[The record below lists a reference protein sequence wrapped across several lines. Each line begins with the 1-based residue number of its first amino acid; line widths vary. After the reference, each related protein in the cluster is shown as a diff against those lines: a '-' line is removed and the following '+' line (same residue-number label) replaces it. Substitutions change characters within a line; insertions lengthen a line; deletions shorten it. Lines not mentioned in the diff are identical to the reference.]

1 MTIDRRAVEHVAALA
16 RLALTDQELDRFAQQ
31 LGQIL
36 AYCAK
41 LNELEADNVEP
52 TSSVIGMTNVVRD
65 DIPRPSLSRDEVL
78 AAAPAHDAGFFTVP
92 PVIETE
98 PHR

>member
-1 MTIDRRAVEHVAALA
+1 MAIDRRTVEHVATLA
-16 RLALTDQELDRFAQQ
+16 RLALTEEETDRFAQQ

-41 LNELEADNVEP
+41 LNELDTDDVEP
-52 TSSVIGMTNVVRD
+52 TSSVVGMTNVMRD
-65 DIPRPSLSRDEVL
+65 DVAGPSLSRDEVL
-78 AAAPAHDAGFFTVP
+78 AAAPAHEGGFFTVP

-98 PHR
+98 PQP